1 MKLKNTVYTV
11 ESTQLQQSKLQV
23 RDNKTDNFRQPVVI
37 GACLKQAAETSMN
50 FTDFNKQLNIG

>member
-1 MKLKNTVYTV
+1 VYTV

-23 RDNKTDNFRQPVVI
+23 CDNKTDNFRQPVVI